1 MNQLSV
7 IFNSDLAYK
16 YEDIKSEWIIHEG
29 ILEYLYGENI
39 FKTSLCKFN
48 FREKLFKKQKKN
60 LFYF

>member
-29 ILEYLYGENI
+29 NLEYLYGENI
-39 FKTSLCKFN
+39 FKTTSLCKFN
-48 FREKLFKKQKKN
+48 LEKNYSKKII
-60 LFYF
+60 FFF